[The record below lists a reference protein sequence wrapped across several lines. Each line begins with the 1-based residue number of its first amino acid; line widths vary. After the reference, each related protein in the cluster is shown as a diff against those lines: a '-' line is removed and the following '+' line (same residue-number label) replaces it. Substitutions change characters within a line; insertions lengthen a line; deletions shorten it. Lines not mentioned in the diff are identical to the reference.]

1 MSQYDSQHYQL
12 LKNQLLIKHPVT
24 EQHPILESHRSL
36 AQAPEEAESL
46 NLDICQQIPGPF
58 GLLQPDFQDGEVNV
72 LIEIGSGTK
81 VKYEIDSTGLLL
93 VDRILHSSV
102 YYPVNYGYIPRSTSG
117 DGGFLD
123 VLTISQSSLQPGS
136 YARVRIIGVM
146 GMIDQGEM
154 DDKLVGVLVEDP
166 YYADVTTMDE
176 LPQHLLAEIEQ
187 FFKTYK
193 NLEDKEVDVSGFR
206 SVEEAVAEV
215 QNGVE
220 TFVSLC
226 G

>member
-1 MSQYDSQHYQL
+1 
-12 LKNQLLIKHPVT
+12 
-24 EQHPILESHRSL
+24 
-36 AQAPEEAESL
+36 
-46 NLDICQQIPGPF
+46 
-58 GLLQPDFQDGEVNV
+58 
-72 LIEIGSGTK
+72 
-81 VKYEIDSTGLLL
+81 
-93 VDRILHSSV
+93 
-102 YYPVNYGYIPRSTSG
+102 
-117 DGGFLD
+117 
-123 VLTISQSSLQPGS
+123 
-136 YARVRIIGVM
+136 
-146 GMIDQGEM
+146 M

-166 YYADVTTMDE
+166 YYADVTSMDE

-193 NLEDKEVDVSGFR
+193 NLEDKEVEVSGFR

>member
-1 MSQYDSQHYQL
+1 
-12 LKNQLLIKHPVT
+12 
-24 EQHPILESHRSL
+24 
-36 AQAPEEAESL
+36 
-46 NLDICQQIPGPF
+46 
-58 GLLQPDFQDGEVNV
+58 
-72 LIEIGSGTK
+72 
-81 VKYEIDSTGLLL
+81 
-93 VDRILHSSV
+93 
-102 YYPVNYGYIPRSTSG
+102 
-117 DGGFLD
+117 
-123 VLTISQSSLQPGS
+123 
-136 YARVRIIGVM
+136 
-146 GMIDQGEM
+146 M